1 MLFRSR
7 STAASCSA
15 NSANCSGRSLS
26 TPSPSRFST
35 GRAYVAPSGSPRRC
49 TSQFSPNEV
58 EVRGSY
64 RYANTYPTA
73 IEYDAFERAADLV
86 TVKGVIQP

>member
-1 MLFRSR
+1 MH
-7 STAASCSA
+7 
-15 NSANCSGRSLS
+15 
-26 TPSPSRFST
+26 
-35 GRAYVAPSGSPRRC
+35 VAVFTEPG
-49 TSQFSPNEV
+49 EV